1 MRKSLLYKLIIVN
14 AIILGFVLNFLAL
27 TLAVWFRGN
36 FFEEKRTQFQNTGQY
51 ISKTVDLNKDE
62 NSVSKAE
69 LQSAIDIAS
78 VSVNAQIAVMN
89 KNNEVVYISSNIS
102 GNDLKKS
109 CVDISAENM
118 DALRN
123 GEYVEYIND
132 SYTYIYSIMEE
143 DNFLGY
149 INT

>member
-36 FFEEKRTQFQNTGQY
+36 FFEEKRTKFQNTGQY

-62 NSVSKAE
+62 NDISKAE
-69 LQSAIDIAS
+69 VQSAMDIAS

-89 KNNEVVYISSNIS
+89 KNNEVMYVSSNID
-102 GNDLKKS
+102 GNDIKKS
-109 CVDISAENM
+109 YVDISDENM
-118 DALRN
+118 DMLKS
-123 GEYVEYIND
+123 GKCVEYIND
-132 SYTYIYSIMEE
+132 SYTYIYSIV
-143 DNFLGY
+143 D
-149 INT
+149 